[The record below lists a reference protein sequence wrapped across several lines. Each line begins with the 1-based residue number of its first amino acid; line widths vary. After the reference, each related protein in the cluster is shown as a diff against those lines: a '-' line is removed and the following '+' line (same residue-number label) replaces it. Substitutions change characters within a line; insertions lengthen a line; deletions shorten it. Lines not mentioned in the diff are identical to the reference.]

1 MSGFLGGLGF
11 LVLGILE
18 LIVLQRALYPA
29 LRWRHEKAK
38 LTQSQRIQPDVII
51 NVLRFQSLVIMP
63 VLGFLL
69 GDRLMG
75 MIGYGT

>member
-1 MSGFLGGLGF
+1 MTGILGGLAF

-18 LIVLQRALYPA
+18 LMVLQRTLYPA

-38 LTQSQRIQPDVII
+38 LTQSQRIQPDLII
-51 NVLRFQSLVIMP
+51 NILRFQSLVIMP

-69 GDRLMG
+69 GDRLAE
-75 MIGYGT
+75 MIG

>member
-1 MSGFLGGLGF
+1 MTGLLGGLGF

-18 LIVLQRALYPA
+18 LVVLQRTLYPA

-38 LTQSQRIQPDVII
+38 LTQSQGVRPGVII
-51 NVLRFQSLVIMP
+51 TLLRVQSLIVMP

-69 GDRLMG
+69 GHRLAD
-75 MIGYGT
+75 MIGYGI

>member
-1 MSGFLGGLGF
+1 MGAMTGILGGLAF

-18 LIVLQRALYPA
+18 LMVLQRTLYPA

-38 LTQSQRIQPDVII
+38 LTQSQRIQPDLII
-51 NVLRFQSLVIMP
+51 NILRFQSLVIMP

-69 GDRLMG
+69 GDRLAE
-75 MIGYGT
+75 MIG